1 MANSIA
7 YGHPTSILNDPIT
20 PLDHEQKMVAV
31 RAVERHVTPDR
42 QDEILRM
49 LGARS

>member
-20 PLDHEQKMVAV
+20 PLNQEQKMVAV
-31 RAVERHVTPDR
+31 RSVEKHVALDK